1 MLTILQVTTTTT
13 TTPPDQTIQTV
24 LGFTGILLSG
34 SSVIGIAINRIFDI
48 KNAKII
54 VELQGKIRTLERE
67 IEYRETN
74 LRKIETEN
82 INLKEKLTTL
92 QEQSNSSINNQIAE
106 LQEKNQKLNLEYKKA
121 IAVINKFKKSVKHHP
136 DQ

>member
-1 MLTILQVTTTTT
+1 MLTILQATTTTT
-13 TTPPDQTIQTV
+13 TTPPDQTIQIV

-67 IEYRETN
+67 IEYRENN
-74 LRKIETEN
+74 LRKIEAEN

-92 QEQSNSSINNQIAE
+92 H
-106 LQEKNQKLNLEYKKA
+106 KA
-121 IAVINKFKKSVKHHP
+121 IQASIIK
-136 DQ
+136 

>member
-24 LGFTGILLSG
+24 LGFTVILLSG

-67 IEYRETN
+67 IEYRENN
-74 LRKIETEN
+74 LRKIEAEN

-92 QEQSNSSINNQIAE
+92 QEQSNSSINNQIAD